1 MSSITCGEFRAQLE
15 RELRG
20 HPGGSGLSVLAWHE
34 HLLGCEECR
43 ALLEAEEALEALL
56 ASLPE
61 PRLPEHLAV
70 RVLARLRSY
79 RSSRD
84 GTDLDRLLDL
94 DRAPEAPA
102 NLGARVLA
110 GLSEARRAHQKPDPL
125 DALLDMVPAPEAP
138 EGLAGRVLVAL
149 ELPRRPVPRFRLL
162 RRRSLRTLAA
172 AAMIVVLGIVAWR
185 ALLGSGAGPDEPNP
199 PTDVDEELIA
209 HLDVLERLP
218 LLEDD
223 DLDLMLLSVDPLDE
237 TLIEAELI
245 GTAEDEGTEEG

>member
-1 MSSITCGEFRAQLE
+1 MSSITCREFRARLE

-20 HPGGSGLSVLAWHE
+20 HPETTEASLLAWHE

-43 ALLEAEEALEALL
+43 AFLEAEEALEMLL

-84 GTDLDRLLDL
+84 GADLDRLLDL
-94 DRAPEAPA
+94 DRAPATPT

-110 GLSEARRAHQKPDPL
+110 GLSEAREAHRKTTSL
-125 DALLDMVPAPEAP
+125 DALLDMVPEPEVP
-138 EGLAGRVLVAL
+138 GRLADRVLVAL
-149 ELPRRPVPRFRLL
+149 EPVRRPAARFRLL
-162 RRRSLRTLAA
+162 ERRSLRTLAA

-185 ALLGSGAGPDEPNP
+185 TLAGSAGGPDEPNP
-199 PTDVDEELIA
+199 LTAIDDELIA

-218 LLEDD
+218 LLEDE
-223 DLDLMLLSVDPLDE
+223 DLDLMFLSVDPLDE
-237 TLIEAELI
+237 TLIEAEQL
-245 GTAEDEGTEEG
+245 GAAEEEGAEEG